1 MRRPCQC
8 SKLPRGAGNG
18 PSICLGMAR
27 THFLRLACT
36 LLLVLWPPLA
46 QAQAKDAFVDGLTQL
61 INAVDGSFG
70 DEGPALAA
78 AVAAMARGL
87 AEWDAR
93 IAGVESGFRAD
104 VAAAAP
110 PAAARMRATLGIVYL
125 ERGRIDDA
133 LEQFAAAVELDPSLA
148 QAHVLRGLAYDRSN
162 RPAEAAAAYRAAWQ
176 AKPDEAT
183 TAYLVLSAEPAASA
197 ALDALW
203 AAVARRAESTSAS
216 PEGFPV
222 ADLLDDASVA
232 VPLFAPA
239 AYGRGF
245 GLIHQGEYDEALAA
259 LTQAADADPI
269 VIDQGLRSEG
279 AKRGIAALR
288 EKNVRVAIAE
298 LEAAVMR
305 SPQSAEL
312 HRVFG
317 TALAAAKQHD
327 KSLAQLREAS
337 RLNPRDERSRIAIA
351 DVLVASGKLDAA
363 RDSLRETI
371 RDRPESAEADWQ
383 LGRVEQALGD
393 AEAVRAFER
402 AATKPVVAGRAR
414 LYAIIGQAYHAQFDL
429 DGAGNAYRQRVRIA
443 PNDRDAHFDL
453 AEVYRG
459 QDRLDEAR
467 VEYLAAAL
475 IDPTNAKTFG
485 MLGQV
490 EAAAGRDEEAVAMLR
505 RAVTRDAGLLE
516 ARYAL
521 SRALLRLGR
530 TEEAQQEL
538 RAFESAQ
545 ARAMD
550 EQRRQFRDNQQKID
564 EVLKTR

>member
-1 MRRPCQC
+1 M
-8 SKLPRGAGNG
+8 RGAGNG

-36 LLLVLWPPLA
+36 LWLVLWPQLA

-93 IAGVESGFRAD
+93 IAGVESGFRSD

-110 PAAARMRATLGIVYL
+110 PAAGRMRATLGTVYL
-125 ERGRIDDA
+125 ERGRIDNA
-133 LEQFAAAVELDPSLA
+133 LEQFAAAVKLESSLA

-176 AKPDEAT
+176 TKPDEAI
-183 TAYLVLSAEPAASA
+183 TAYLVLRADPAASA
-197 ALDALW
+197 ALDALRT
-203 AAVARRAESTSAS
+203 AVMRRAEPASAS

-232 VPLFAPA
+232 GPLFAPA
-239 AYGRGF
+239 AYGRAF
-245 GLIHQGEYDEALAA
+245 ALIHQGKYDDALAA
-259 LTQAADADPI
+259 LKQAADADPL
-269 VIDQGLRSEG
+269 VIDQGLRSEE

-288 EKNVRVAIAE
+288 EKNGRVAIAE

-312 HRVFG
+312 HRVLG
-317 TALAAAKQHD
+317 TALTAAKQYE
-327 KSLAQLREAS
+327 KSLTHLREAS
-337 RLNPRDERSRIAIA
+337 RLNPQDERSRIAIA
-351 DVLVASGKLDAA
+351 DVLVASGKPDAA

-371 RDRPESAEADWQ
+371 RDLPESAEADWQ

-414 LYAIIGQAYHAQFDL
+414 LYAIIGQAHHAQFDV
-429 DGAGNAYRQRVRIA
+429 DAAAEAYRRRVQIA

-453 AEVYRG
+453 GEVYRA
-459 QDRLDEAR
+459 QDKLDEAR

-475 IDPTNAKTFG
+475 IDPAGAKTFG

-490 EAAAGRDEEAVAMLR
+490 EAAAGRDEEAVVMLR
-505 RAVTRDAGLLE
+505 RAVTLDGGLLE

-530 TEEAQQEL
+530 TEEAQAEL
-538 RAFESAQ
+538 KAYEQAQ
-545 ARAMD
+545 AKAMD